1 MGLWAQ
7 HQWGAR
13 QGEHPQPCWS
23 EEGRGLAAPHP
34 GGCLAGSHS
43 THTPPPHVPGTA
55 PHPPALPPLS
65 WGKGK
70 PSCSTTCLL
79 RGGGGLI
86 SAQSEPQK
94 HWALFRMLPACGS
107 AFPTTPPPRPSGVRR
122 GRPERGGAA
131 ARARG
136 EPWAGGT
143 RWEAA
148 DTSTIP
154 WAMGEAA
161 VELQQLLLGGGQRA
175 PAWPAHPRG
184 LWVTP
189 SVPQSHQPHPQL
201 PLRPPPSL
209 DPPPHGGAAGT
220 PAQGMGPLTPAR
232 PELQPGG
239 TRRCSSTELGMG
251 PCPGHPDV
259 GAPQGNTPTPD

>member
-94 HWALFRMLPACGS
+94 HWALFGMLPACGS

-161 VELQQLLLGGGQRA
+161 VELQQLLLGGGKG
-175 PAWPAHPRG
+175 H
-184 LWVTP
+184 
-189 SVPQSHQPHPQL
+189 
-201 PLRPPPSL
+201 
-209 DPPPHGGAAGT
+209 PHGQHTHEGCG
-220 PAQGMGPLTPAR
+220 
-232 PELQPGG
+232 
-239 TRRCSSTELGMG
+239 
-251 PCPGHPDV
+251 
-259 GAPQGNTPTPD
+259 